1 MELLNIQ
8 TESRRTKSAL
18 ETKRKELQSFNG
30 GIPISLNGTTYTPVT
45 LPTDFDTWK
54 VEALTADAS
63 LIALE
68 KEKEIAQRGFAA
80 GGTVLIGQ
88 LAGAGRDGE
97 IRKSVGS
104 IMLFFLYV
112 GLAVSILTYA
122 LAQQLVSLMKIPVEA
137 EAASVSY
144 LRICG
149 AGMLF
154 STGYHVFAAVMRGL
168 GDSRGPMIF
177 IGFTCCV
184 NVVLDFLFVAR
195 LHLGVTGTAY
205 ATVIAQALSVLFS
218 AVQLRLKHQRL
229 FTPRT
234 RPELFIK
241 MLRQEIKK

>member
-1 MELLNIQ
+1 MMEQNTTKLSGSSILKTLL
-8 TESRRTKSAL
+8 RFAGP
-18 ETKRKELQSFNG
+18 F
-30 GIPISLNGTTYTPVT
+30 
-45 LPTDFDTWK
+45 
-54 VEALTADAS
+54 
-63 LIALE
+63 LIANLLQTAYSAADM
-68 KEKEIAQRGFAA
+68 IIVGLYSADVSDISAISNASHVINVLLYTISSFAA

-234 RPELFIK
+234 PAISPW
-241 MLRQEIKK
+241 IPA

>member
-1 MELLNIQ
+1 MGQNTMKLSGSSILKTLL
-8 TESRRTKSAL
+8 RFAGP
-18 ETKRKELQSFNG
+18 F
-30 GIPISLNGTTYTPVT
+30 
-45 LPTDFDTWK
+45 
-54 VEALTADAS
+54 
-63 LIALE
+63 LIANLLQTAYSAADM
-68 KEKEIAQRGFAA
+68 IIVGLYSADVSDISAISNASHVINVLLYTISSFAA

-168 GDSRGPMIF
+168 GESRGPMIF

-184 NVVLDFLFVAR
+184 NVVWIFYLLPDCISALQ
-195 LHLGVTGTAY
+195 
-205 ATVIAQALSVLFS
+205 AQLMPL
-218 AVQLRLKHQRL
+218 
-229 FTPRT
+229 
-234 RPELFIK
+234 
-241 MLRQEIKK
+241 